1 MQSLTTIQALAA
13 GAVPLLFAVT
23 LHEAAHGWLANRMG
37 DPTAQRMGR
46 LSLNPIRHIDPI
58 GTLLVP
64 AATFALTGFIFGW
77 ARPVPIDASHFVHPR
92 RGMALVALAGP
103 MANLLMALGWALMI
117 RLAQVLP
124 GLPWIADPLFA
135 MGLMGVGFN
144 VILGVL
150 NLLPIPPLDGS
161 HVLAG
166 LLPSHMAAAYA
177 RLAPYGMIILL
188 LALVSGLLGP
198 VLGPL
203 AELARQAILSAAG
216 LRTAGS

>member
-37 DPTAQRMGR
+37 DPTAKKLGR
-46 LSLNPIRHIDPI
+46 LSLNPIRHVDPV

-64 AATFALTGFIFGW
+64 AVTFVLTGFIFGW
-77 ARPVPIDASHFVHPR
+77 ARPVPIDARHFAHPR

-103 MANLLMALGWALMI
+103 MANLLMALGWALLI
-117 RLAQVLP
+117 RLTQSLA

-144 VILGVL
+144 VILAVL
-150 NLLPIPPLDGS
+150 NLLPVPPLDGS

-166 LLPSHMAAAYA
+166 VLPNHMAAAYA
-177 RLAPYGMIILL
+177 RLAPYGMIILM
-188 LALVSGLLGP
+188 LALVFGLLGP
-198 VLGPL
+198 ILKPL
-203 AELARQAILSAAG
+203 AGLAQQAILTAAG
-216 LRTAGS
+216 LGGEY